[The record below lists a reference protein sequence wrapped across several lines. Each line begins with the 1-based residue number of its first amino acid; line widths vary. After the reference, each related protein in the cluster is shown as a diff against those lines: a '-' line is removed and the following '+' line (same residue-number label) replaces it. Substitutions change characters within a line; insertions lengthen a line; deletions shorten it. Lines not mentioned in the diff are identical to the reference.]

1 MRQLLRDRARDIPFS
16 QEVPPGLK
24 ARARRRVA
32 LTFGSAFVAVMVV
45 AFGAFAGARSIL
57 RSEGPRPADVV
68 PRTNGGIAFVGHIGC
83 VQHAITAC
91 VTDGNLNLVDPG
103 TGDVTTLV
111 HGCAPGGVR
120 GDAGCAGFIVSV
132 DWAPD
137 GTRLAYA
144 LRPTSAGTGGIYVL
158 DVGSGETTRLTSC
171 SDACWQT
178 ELDWAP
184 DGTRIAYTQHYS
196 GGPCT
201 AAATNG
207 ACSMIYTAS
216 TDGSDPIQLPTG
228 SLPDPQDPS
237 WSPDGSQVAFSARLV
252 GPRNEQGEWWFLYT
266 AATPGSGRTSFVSS
280 DAVPLNAHRISTYAV
295 RPAWSPDGTKI
306 AFVVTRKAGPGPP
319 HTALWTVAPDGSDL
333 TFVTDLGFMGVSEG
347 PVPEWSPDGTR
358 IAVYAGGGQKH
369 LLIFDQDGNELVDFG
384 WTVLYAGPSWQAV
397 P

>member
-1 MRQLLRDRARDIPFS
+1 
-16 QEVPPGLK
+16 VPPGLK
-24 ARARRRVA
+24 ARARRRIA

-45 AFGAFAGARSIL
+45 AFGAFAGARSLL
-57 RSEGPRPADVV
+57 RSEGPRPADAV
-68 PRTNGGIAFVGHIGC
+68 PRTNGGIALVGHIGC

-91 VTDGNLNLVDPG
+91 VTDRNLNLVDPA

-111 HGCAPGGVR
+111 RGCSPGGVR
-120 GDAGCAGFIVSV
+120 GDADCAGFIVSV

-144 LRPTSAGTGGIYVL
+144 LLPTSAGTGGIYVL

-171 SDACWQT
+171 SDACRQT
-178 ELDWAP
+178 ELDWSP

-207 ACSMIYTAS
+207 ACSMIYTVS

-237 WSPDGSQVAFSARLV
+237 WSPDGSQVAFSARHAV
-252 GPRNEQGEWWFLYT
+252 TRNEQSEWWFLYT
-266 AATPGSGRTSFVSS
+266 APTPGSDRTSFISS
-280 DAVPLNAHRISTYAV
+280 DALPLNAHRISTYAV
-295 RPAWSPDGTKI
+295 RPAWSPDGSKI

-333 TFVTDLGFMGVSEG
+333 SFVTDLGCMGVSEG

-358 IAVYAGGGQKH
+358 IAVYAGEGQKH

-397 P
+397 R

>member
-1 MRQLLRDRARDIPFS
+1 MRQLLRDRARDIPFN

-24 ARARRRVA
+24 ARARRRIA

-45 AFGAFAGARSIL
+45 AFGAFAGARSLL
-57 RSEGPRPADVV
+57 RSEGPRPADAV

-91 VTDGNLNLVDPG
+91 VTDRNLNLVDPA

-111 HGCAPGGVR
+111 RGCAAGGDR
-120 GDAGCAGFIVSV
+120 GDADCASFIVSV

-178 ELDWAP
+178 QLDWSP
-184 DGTRIAYTQHYS
+184 DGIRIAYTQH

-201 AAATNG
+201 AAESAGTCWG
-207 ACSMIYTAS
+207 IYIVS
-216 TDGSDPIQLPTG
+216 TDGSDPVQLPTG
-228 SLPDPQDPS
+228 SLPNPQDPS

-252 GPRNEQGEWWFLYT
+252 VPRNEQGEWWSLYT
-266 AATPGSGRTSFVSS
+266 AASPGSGRASFVS
-280 DAVPLNAHRISTYAV
+280 DAVPLNAHHISTYAV

-319 HTALWTVAPDGSDL
+319 QTALWTVASDGSDL
-333 TFVTDLGFMGVSEG
+333 TFVTDLGFMGISEG

-358 IAVYAGGGQKH
+358 IVVFAGGGQKH
-369 LLIFDQDGNELVDFG
+369 LLIFDQDGNELADFG
-384 WTVLYAGPSWQAV
+384 WTVFYAGPSWQSV